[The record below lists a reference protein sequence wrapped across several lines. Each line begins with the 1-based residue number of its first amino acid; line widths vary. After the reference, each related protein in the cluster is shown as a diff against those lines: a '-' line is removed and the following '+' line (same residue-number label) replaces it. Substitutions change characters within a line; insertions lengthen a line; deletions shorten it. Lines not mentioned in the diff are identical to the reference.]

1 MLLLDYLSFY
11 LLFKFFFTV
20 SSFSSLSIEYLN
32 LLLVLVLFVVLFVV
46 LFDSFCFTKSKQKMK
61 PRIKIHLGFIKNC
74 HIERH
79 KQRNT

>member
-32 LLLVLVLFVVLFVV
+32 LLLVLFVLQ
-46 LFDSFCFTKSKQKMK
+46 KEQQKESKQKMK

>member
-32 LLLVLVLFVVLFVV
+32 LLLVLFV
-46 LFDSFCFTKSKQKMK
+46 KQKEQQKESKQKMK

>member
-32 LLLVLVLFVVLFVV
+32 LLLVLFV
-46 LFDSFCFTKSKQKMK
+46 KQKEQEKESKQKMK

>member
-11 LLFKFFFTV
+11 VLFKFFFTV

-32 LLLVLVLFVVLFVV
+32 LLLVLFV
-46 LFDSFCFTKSKQKMK
+46 KQKEQQKESKQKMK

>member
-32 LLLVLVLFVVLFVV
+32 LLLVLVLFVVLFV
-46 LFDSFCFTKSKQKMK
+46 KQKEQQKESKQKMK

>member
-1 MLLLDYLSFY
+1 
-11 LLFKFFFTV
+11 
-20 SSFSSLSIEYLN
+20 
-32 LLLVLVLFVVLFVV
+32 
-46 LFDSFCFTKSKQKMK
+46 MK